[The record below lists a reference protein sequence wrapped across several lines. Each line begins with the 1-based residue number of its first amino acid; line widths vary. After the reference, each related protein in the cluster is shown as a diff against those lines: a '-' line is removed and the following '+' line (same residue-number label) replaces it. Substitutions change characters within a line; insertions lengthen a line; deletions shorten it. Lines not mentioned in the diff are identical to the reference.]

1 MLSHEKKPT
10 KVLPLSTSNL
20 VAPLK
25 PDTRSLHPNLLAKG
39 SEVRGTEDG
48 LCRYARSLQSEK
60 ENTAGKAM
68 GNHPGYAF

>member
-1 MLSHEKKPT
+1 
-10 KVLPLSTSNL
+10 VLPLSTSNL

-39 SEVRGTEDG
+39 SAVRGTEDG
-48 LCRYARSLQSEK
+48 LCTAEARSLQSEK